1 MIEEGSGNL
10 LTADVDALVNTVNT
24 VGVMGK
30 GIALQFKRA
39 YPANFAAYRAAC
51 GREEIRPGQ
60 MFVFDTGIRGP
71 RRYVINFPT
80 KQHWKSDSRLEDISA
95 GLDDLVRVVAERGIT
110 SIAIPALGC
119 GNGGLDWQT
128 VRPLIEQA
136 CARMPQVRVVIFP
149 PAGAPS
155 AASMPNATPKPPLT
169 PLRALLIVAI
179 GRYWARARE
188 HEVRSGISELEIQ
201 KLVYFLQL
209 LGGEFRLRF
218 ARGHYG
224 PYADKLPYVLD
235 LLEGHYL
242 SGFGDRS
249 AWVTELVPI
258 TPLEAGLA
266 EAEPVVG
273 SRPEDVERLERLL
286 ALVDGFETPYSLEL
300 LATVHFAAT
309 QPSATADAEAIGE
322 RVAAWNLR
330 KARLFTQ
337 HHVRVAAERLGEQ
350 GLLPGLAVAPAGDP
364 VPSG

>member
-51 GREEIRPGQ
+51 DRGEIRPGE
-60 MFVFDTGIRGP
+60 MFVFDTAVRGR

-80 KQHWKSDSRLEDISA
+80 KRHWKSNSRLEDISA
-95 GLDDLVRVVAERGIT
+95 GLDDLVRVVREREIT

-119 GNGGLDWQT
+119 GNGGLDWEV
-128 VRPLIEQA
+128 VRPMIEEA
-136 CARMPQVRVVIFP
+136 CARMPGVRAVVFSPSGAP
-149 PAGAPS
+149 PA
-155 AASMPNATPKPPLT
+155 AAMPNATPKPPLT

-179 GRYWARARE
+179 GRYLDRARQQ
-188 HEVRSGISELEIQ
+188 EVRSGISELEIQ

-209 LGGEFRLRF
+209 FGGQFSLRF

-224 PYADKLPYVLD
+224 PYAEKLTHVLD
-235 LLEGHYL
+235 RLEGHYL
-242 SGFGDRS
+242 SGYGDHS
-249 AWVTELVPI
+249 ARVTELVPI
-258 TPLEAGLA
+258 TPLDAGLA
-266 EAEPVVG
+266 EADPVVAG
-273 SRPEDVERLERLL
+273 RPEDVERLERLL
-286 ALVDGFETPYSLEL
+286 ALVDGFETPYGLEL

-309 QPSATADAEAIGE
+309 QAPATSTTDVIGA
-322 RVAAWNLR
+322 RVAAWSLR
-330 KARLFTQ
+330 KARLFTD
-337 HHVRVAAERLGEQ
+337 HHVGIAAERLGEH
-350 GLLPGLAVAPAGDP
+350 GLLSGLAAAPTFDP